1 MCATLLRLA
10 MLGFGALLVSSCAPI
25 LPTSSSAG
33 DDTALPS
40 GNPATAPMSSPSPSG
55 TQPMSWGN
63 TPPAGNPKKTPLPV
77 TDDWSKPTPDMVDNP
92 TPTKVSTPKKTTV
105 SPKVTADTSAPEQA
119 AAEKPAPP
127 NATETADDSDAG
139 SGFDNLE
146 LVDASLGHKLNVLRV
161 VSDRT
166 DSNLLSVVAEL
177 KNKTAHI
184 LEIEVQ
190 TIYKDKASTP
200 LSTGTGSWIPMK
212 LKPHES
218 TDYRSV
224 ALSPE
229 AVDFLVRI
237 RLPQKPADDQ

>member
-1 MCATLLRLA
+1 
-10 MLGFGALLVSSCAPI
+10 
-25 LPTSSSAG
+25 
-33 DDTALPS
+33 
-40 GNPATAPMSSPSPSG
+40 
-55 TQPMSWGN
+55 MSWG
-63 TPPAGNPKKTPLPV
+63 TPTPALNPKKTPLPI
-77 TDDWSKPTPDMVDNP
+77 TDDGSKPTPDMAVNP
-92 TPTKVSTPKKTTV
+92 TPTKVSPPKKATAV
-105 SPKVTADTSAPEQA
+105 KKVTPEKPAPEQA
-119 AAEKPAPP
+119 IAKKPAPP
-127 NATETADDSDAG
+127 MATETTDDSDAG

-146 LVDASLGHKLNVLRV
+146 LVDAGLGHKLSVLRV

-184 LEIEVQ
+184 LELEVQ

-229 AVDFLVRI
+229 AVDFVVRI